1 MSFPNIRLRR
11 LRYNSILRK
20 LVSET
25 QLSVN
30 DLIYPLFVCDGEK
43 IKNEIPS
50 MPGQFQFSIDN
61 LIKKCKQ
68 VQEKG
73 IKAILIFGV
82 SKNKD
87 KTGDIACS
95 ENSIVQRAIKAI
107 KEQNIKLL
115 LIADVCNCEYT
126 SHGHCG
132 TIVDGDVENDLTL
145 NTLAK
150 QSLSLVRAGA
160 DIIAPS
166 DMMDGRVQ
174 AIRKVLDS
182 SGFYKVPI
190 LSYSAKYASSFYSP
204 FRDAA
209 DSSPKG
215 FDRKTYQMN
224 YSNSDEA
231 IREVEQDVLEGADM
245 IMIKP
250 ALSYLDIISKVKQN
264 FSLPIVAYSVSGEYS
279 MIKAASLNNWINEN
293 DMMMETITSI
303 KRAGADIII
312 TYYALEI
319 ADVLNKKNNELQ

>member
-1 MSFPNIRLRR
+1 MSFPNTRLRR
-11 LRYNSILRK
+11 LRYNSLLRE

-30 DLIYPLFVCDGEK
+30 DLIYPLFVCEGEK

-107 KEQNIKLL
+107 KEENINLL

-224 YSNSDEA
+224 YSNSDEV

-279 MIKAASLNNWINEN
+279 MIKSASLNNWINEN

-319 ADVLNKKNNELQ
+319 ADLLNKKNNELQ

>member
-1 MSFPNIRLRR
+1 MSFPNTRLRR
-11 LRYNSILRK
+11 LRYNSSLRE

-30 DLIYPLFVCDGEK
+30 DLIYPLFVCEGEK

-107 KEQNIKLL
+107 KEENINLL

-150 QSLSLVRAGA
+150 QSLSLVQAGA

-231 IREVEQDVLEGADM
+231 IREVEHDVLEGADM

-279 MIKAASLNNWINEN
+279 MIKSASLNNWINEN

>member
-1 MSFPNIRLRR
+1 MSFPNTRLRR
-11 LRYNSILRK
+11 LRYNSLLRE

-107 KEQNIKLL
+107 KEENINLL

-145 NTLAK
+145 STLAK

-166 DMMDGRVQ
+166 DMMDGRVK

>member
-1 MSFPNIRLRR
+1 MKFPTTRLRR
-11 LRYNSILRK
+11 LRYNPLLRE

-30 DLIYPLFVCDGEK
+30 DLIYPIFICEGEK

-50 MPGQFQFSIDN
+50 MPGQFQLSIDN
-61 LIKKCKQ
+61 LIQKCKQ
-68 VQEKG
+68 VQQKG
-73 IKAILIFGV
+73 IKAILLFGV
-82 SKNKD
+82 SKKKD
-87 KTGDIACS
+87 MTGDIACS
-95 ENSIVQRAIKAI
+95 ENSIVQKAIKAI
-107 KEQNIKLL
+107 KQEDINLL
-115 LIADVCNCEYT
+115 LISDVCNCEYT

-132 TIVDGDVENDLTL
+132 TIVDGDVDNDLTL
-145 NTLAK
+145 KTLAR
-150 QSLSLVRAGA
+150 QSLSLAEAGA

-174 AIRKVLDS
+174 AIREILDS

-190 LSYSAKYASSFYSP
+190 LSYSVKYASSFYSP

-224 YSNSDEA
+224 YSNSNEA
-231 IREVEQDVLEGADM
+231 IKEAEQDVFEGADM

-250 ALSYLDIISKVKQN
+250 ALSYLDIISKIKQK

-279 MIKAASLNNWINEN
+279 MIKAASANNWIDENE
-293 DMMMETITSI
+293 MILETITSI

-319 ADVLNKKNNELQ
+319 ADILNKKSNELQ

>member
-1 MSFPNIRLRR
+1 MSFPNTRLRR
-11 LRYNSILRK
+11 LRYNSLLRE

-30 DLIYPLFVCDGEK
+30 DLIYPLFVCEGEK

-107 KEQNIKLL
+107 KEENINLL

-174 AIRKVLDS
+174 AIRKVLDN

-279 MIKAASLNNWINEN
+279 MIKAASLNNWIDEN

>member
-1 MSFPNIRLRR
+1 MSFPNTRLRR
-11 LRYNSILRK
+11 LRYNSLLRE

-30 DLIYPLFVCDGEK
+30 DLIYPLFVCEGEK

-107 KEQNIKLL
+107 KEENINLL

-204 FRDAA
+204 FRYAA

-264 FSLPIVAYSVSGEYS
+264 FSLPVVAYSVSGEYS

>member
-1 MSFPNIRLRR
+1 MSFPNTRLRR
-11 LRYNSILRK
+11 LRYNSLLRE

-30 DLIYPLFVCDGEK
+30 DLIYPLFVCEGEK

-107 KEQNIKLL
+107 KEENINLL

-145 NTLAK
+145 STLAK

-209 DSSPKG
+209 DSSPIG

-224 YSNSDEA
+224 YSNSNEA

-279 MIKAASLNNWINEN
+279 MIKAASINNFLDEKKIVL
-293 DMMMETITSI
+293 ETLLSF
-303 KRAGADIII
+303 KRAGCDGIL
-312 TYYALEI
+312 TYFAKSAAVWIYEE
-319 ADVLNKKNNELQ
+319 KS

>member
-1 MSFPNIRLRR
+1 MSFPNTRLRR
-11 LRYNSILRK
+11 LRYNSLLRE

-30 DLIYPLFVCDGEK
+30 DLIYPLFVCEGEK

-107 KEQNIKLL
+107 KEENINLL

-145 NTLAK
+145 STLAK

>member
-1 MSFPNIRLRR
+1 
-11 LRYNSILRK
+11 
-20 LVSET
+20 
-25 QLSVN
+25 
-30 DLIYPLFVCDGEK
+30 
-43 IKNEIPS
+43 

-107 KEQNIKLL
+107 KEENINLL

-279 MIKAASLNNWINEN
+279 MIKSASLNNWINEN

>member
-1 MSFPNIRLRR
+1 MSFPNTRLRR
-11 LRYNSILRK
+11 LRYNSLLRE

-30 DLIYPLFVCDGEK
+30 DLIYPLFVCEGEK

-107 KEQNIKLL
+107 KEENINLL

-150 QSLSLVRAGA
+150 QSLSLVQAGA

-231 IREVEQDVLEGADM
+231 IREVEQDVLEAADM

-264 FSLPIVAYSVSGEYS
+264 FNLPIVAYSVSGEYS

-312 TYYALEI
+312 CLLYTSPSPR
-319 ADVLNKKNNELQ
+319 DS

>member
-1 MSFPNIRLRR
+1 MSFPNTRLRR
-11 LRYNSILRK
+11 LRYNSSLRE

-30 DLIYPLFVCDGEK
+30 DLIFPLFVCEGEK

-61 LIKKCKQ
+61 LIEKCKQ

-107 KEQNIKLL
+107 KEENINLL

-231 IREVEQDVLEGADM
+231 IREVEQDFLEGADM
-245 IMIKP
+245 VMIKP

>member
-1 MSFPNIRLRR
+1 MSFPNTRLRR
-11 LRYNSILRK
+11 LRYNSLLRE

-30 DLIYPLFVCDGEK
+30 DLIYPLFVCEGEK

-107 KEQNIKLL
+107 KEENINLL

-145 NTLAK
+145 STLAK
-150 QSLSLVRAGA
+150 QSLSLVQAGA

-279 MIKAASLNNWINEN
+279 MIKSASLNNWINEN
-293 DMMMETITSI
+293 DMMMETINSI

>member
-1 MSFPNIRLRR
+1 MSFPNTRLRR
-11 LRYNSILRK
+11 LRYNSLLRE

-30 DLIYPLFVCDGEK
+30 DLIYPLFVCEGEK

-61 LIKKCKQ
+61 LIMKCKQ

-107 KEQNIKLL
+107 KEENINLL

-145 NTLAK
+145 STLAK

-250 ALSYLDIISKVKQN
+250 GMPYLDVCRRAKDT
-264 FSLPIVAYSVSGEYS
+264 FGAPTYAYQVSGEYS
-279 MIKAASLNNWINEN
+279 MLQAAMKNGWLDPNKVIMESLLCF
-293 DMMMETITSI
+293 
-303 KRAGADIII
+303 KRAGCDGIL
-312 TYYALEI
+312 TYFAPTVAKE
-319 ADVLNKKNNELQ
+319 LNN

>member
-1 MSFPNIRLRR
+1 MSFPNTRLRR
-11 LRYNSILRK
+11 LRYNSLLRE

-30 DLIYPLFVCDGEK
+30 DLIYPLFVCEGEK

-107 KEQNIKLL
+107 KEENINLL

-160 DIIAPS
+160 DIVAPS

-224 YSNSDEA
+224 YSNSNEA

-279 MIKAASLNNWINEN
+279 MIKSASLNNWINEN